1 MLLLGLWLR
10 LCFSASASET
20 FCPSTVGTD
29 TFWTL
34 LCAADAFCA
43 AEGRSVLFDFTDR
56 VAPVLVLFASGLG
69 VFTAG
74 TAFLTLSGRAC
85 F

>member
-1 MLLLGLWLR
+1 MLCL
-10 LCFSASASET
+10 AI
-20 FCPSTVGTD
+20 VGTD

-43 AEGRSVLFDFTDR
+43 AEGRSVLFGFTDR

-74 TAFLTLSGRAC
+74 AVCLALAGRVC
-85 F
+85 VCQKSLLVR

>member
-1 MLLLGLWLR
+1 MLCL
-10 LCFSASASET
+10 AI
-20 FCPSTVGTD
+20 VGTD

-34 LCAADAFCA
+34 LCAADAFFS
-43 AEGRSVLFDFTDR
+43 AEEGPVFFGFTDR
-56 VAPVLVLFASGLG
+56 VAPVPVFFDSGLG